1 MPKNAALRPARTRLA
16 LRGGVLAVGATA
28 AGLGVLVSPAQ
39 AASHDWSGVARCE
52 SSGNWSTNTGNGFY
66 GGLQFTAATWNG
78 YGGQQYASRADLAS
92 PAQQIAVA
100 ERVLGGQGR
109 GAWPVCGAHL
119 TGGST
124 QVAAAA
130 AAPAAPARA
139 ASARHAAAPTHR
151 SAPSHQWAPTHRSA
165 PSHQWA
171 PSSGGG
177 NYVVRPG
184 DTLARIAAAHGTTWQ
199 AVRAQNRGTV
209 GNPNL
214 IFVGQSLTV

>member
-1 MPKNAALRPARTRLA
+1 MPKFAALRHARNRRA
-16 LRGGVLAVGATA
+16 LRGGAVAVGAA
-28 AGLGVLVSPAQ
+28 VAGVSLLAGPAQ
-39 AASHDWSGVARCE
+39 ASEHDWSGVAQCE
-52 SSGNWSTNTGNGFY
+52 SGGNWSTNTGNGFY
-66 GGLQFTAATWNG
+66 GGLQFTAGTWNG

-109 GAWPVCGAHL
+109 GAWPVCGVHL

-124 QVAAAA
+124 QVAASARQA
-130 AAPAAPARA
+130 AAPAHTV
-139 ASARHAAAPTHR
+139 SARHAAAPTHR
-151 SAPSHQWAPTHRSA
+151 HAAPTHR
-165 PSHQWA
+165 WA

-184 DTLARIAAAHGTTWQ
+184 DTLGRIAAAHGTTWQ
-199 AVRAQNRGTV
+199 AIWAQNRGTV